1 MTEEDF
7 GKQMRVLKEK
17 ELEIKS
23 QMYELQKQYLKEYP
37 LQVNDKCVG
46 SDGKVCWISNIC
58 FFGASTSMYFTV
70 NYPKKNGERSQVDRN
85 VYRGLTKIQKNK

>member
-7 GKQMRVLKEK
+7 RKQMRVLKEK

-37 LQVNDKCVG
+37 IQINDKCV
-46 SDGKVCWISNIC
+46 DRNGKVCWVCKIH
-58 FFGASTSMYFTV
+58 FYDLSTTGLQFMV
-70 NYPKKNGERSQVDRN
+70 NYAKKDGTPLGVKE
-85 VYRGLTKIQKNK
+85 G